1 MKTQAL
7 ATIVLLAIATLAS
20 PPGRGDGETG
30 TKLSPVPPVLGISVE
45 PLVAPPGVKRTI
57 HVSGFSTDACVPTE
71 ARIGRGRQTLD
82 VAVLLTVPPATAVCA
97 QAFATWSF
105 ALEFTPDMA
114 GNRDILVMTT
124 EPGALGRGMLVTS
137 YATAVRSK
145 FNINGAW
152 YDPAT
157 NGSGLTF
164 DHRYAGSDTVF
175 ATWQIYDAN
184 GDPRWLSLQQTRWT
198 GDGSVLEGTIYGTK
212 SSPSYCA
219 TCPSVFTQVEALGE
233 ARITFAIVNGRL
245 TGAFDSMHEG
255 GTRRVADIVPLLT
268 Y

>member
-1 MKTQAL
+1 MKTRAF
-7 ATIVLLAIATLAS
+7 ATFVLLAIATLAYPS
-20 PPGRGDGETG
+20 GRGDGETG
-30 TKLSPVPPVLGISVE
+30 TKLSPVPPVLGITVE

-57 HVSGFSTDACVPTE
+57 HVGGFSTDACVPTE

-82 VAVLLTVPPATAVCA
+82 VAVLLTVPPTTAVCA

-105 ALEFTPDMA
+105 SLEFTPDMA

-124 EPGALGRGMLVTS
+124 EPGALGRGTLVTS
-137 YATAVRSK
+137 YSTAVRSK

-157 NGSGLTF
+157 NGSGMTF
-164 DHRYAGSDTVF
+164 DHRYGGSDTVF

-198 GDGSVLEGTIYGTK
+198 GDGSVLEGTMYGTK

-219 TCPSVFTQVEALGE
+219 TCPSLLTQVEALGE
-233 ARITFAIVNGRL
+233 ARITFSIVQGRL
-245 TGAFDSMHEG
+245 RGAFDSVHAG
-255 GTRRVADIVPLLT
+255 GTQRIADMVQLLT